1 MATVGSWRSAG
12 KGKASFPTPPTR
24 VSPIGSAKPSRP
36 SMMAGIRDLDDPGC
50 LIVTVSVF
58 HGSVVLTALLSE
70 SGSVTNCLRTFRLPA
85 FRSSAP
91 SRRQQNDTDEGI
103 RVANAKM
110 EAYLGVLC
118 GGCAQYLPVT

>member
-1 MATVGSWRSAG
+1 M
-12 KGKASFPTPPTR
+12 
-24 VSPIGSAKPSRP
+24 
-36 SMMAGIRDLDDPGC
+36 
-50 LIVTVSVF
+50 TVSVF

-118 GGCAQYLPVT
+118 GGCAQYLPVTPRRRGGRDALRDLSSVTVKCHACGYDKTYFKAELIERPIPRSLSSA